1 MEAPRTVMELVTTLG
16 TRIAS
21 FMFVWAI
28 IRQYVPVE
36 LRRNLESYTHRLLDY
51 FYPYIR
57 ISIHEF
63 TGSHLKRSEAYSSVE
78 AYLSANSTKNA
89 KRLKAE
95 VGRDSNKVSLSMDEH
110 ERVADEFNGVQVWWL
125 SSKVMSVSRAMSD
138 YPEPEKRFYRLKF
151 HKKHREMITET
162 YLEHVLNK
170 GKEIK
175 RQNKQRRLY
184 TNNSGSSIKYSGRRQ
199 WSHIVFEH
207 PATFETLA
215 MEPGKKQEII
225 EDLSTFSKSKDY
237 YARIGKA
244 WKRGYLLYGP
254 PGTGKSTMIAAMANF
269 LSYDIYDLEL
279 TAVKDNTELRMLLIG
294 TTSKSIIVIEDI
306 DCSLELTGQRKK
318 KEEKPDKGKKEA
330 GKEPK
335 DEGGSKVTL
344 SGLLNFIDGLWSASG
359 GERIIVFTTN
369 YVEKLD
375 PALTRRGRMDKH
387 VEMSYCSFEGFKVLA
402 KNYLEV
408 EDHPAFDSIQQLM
421 TEALVTPADVAENL
435 MHKTTT
441 ENADVCLSNLIRALN
456 EAKDLKKN
464 ELEKLEAMSSDKQK
478 EPVEV
483 EAMLLDQPREPVEVE
498 EMLPNKQAAEESEA
512 VQVEGMLLD
521 Q

>member
-1 MEAPRTVMELVTTLG
+1 MATPRTMMEFWTTLG
-16 TRIAS
+16 STIAS

-28 IRQYVPVE
+28 IRQYFPVE
-36 LRRNLESYTHRLLDY
+36 LRRYLESYTHRLVDY

-57 ISIHEF
+57 ITIHEF
-63 TGSHLKRSEAYSSVE
+63 TGSQLKRSEAYSFIE
-78 AYLSANSTKNA
+78 AYLSINSSKNA
-89 KRLKAE
+89 KRLKADVDRE
-95 VGRDSNKVSLSMDEH
+95 SNKPLLSMDEY
-110 ERVADEFNGVQVWWL
+110 ERVSDEFDGVQVWWL
-125 SSKVMSVSRAMSD
+125 SGKVVSLSRAMSY
-138 YPEPEKRFYRLKF
+138 YPEQEKRYYRLKF
-151 HKKHREMITET
+151 HKKHREMIIET

-184 TNNSGSSIKYSGRRQ
+184 TNSSSSSIKYSGRRQ
-199 WSHIVFEH
+199 TMWSHIVFEH

-215 MEPGKKQEII
+215 MEPDKKQEII
-225 EDLSTFSKSKDY
+225 EDLLTFSKSKDY

-269 LSYDIYDLEL
+269 LNYDIYDLEL

-318 KEEKPDKGKKEA
+318 KEEKPSDSDKGKKEA

-408 EDHPAFDSIQQLM
+408 EAHPAFDLIQQLM
-421 TEALVTPADVAENL
+421 VEALITPADVAENL
-435 MHKTTT
+435 MPKTAT
-441 ENADVCLSNLIRALN
+441 ENADVCLSKLIRVLD

-464 ELEKLEAMSSDKQK
+464 ELAKVEAMSSDTQK
-478 EPVEV
+478 KPVKV
-483 EAMLLDQPREPVEVE
+483 DVMLLDQQKEPIKVD
-498 EMLPNKQAAEESEA
+498 EMLPDKQEGAEI
-512 VQVEGMLLD
+512 
-521 Q
+521 